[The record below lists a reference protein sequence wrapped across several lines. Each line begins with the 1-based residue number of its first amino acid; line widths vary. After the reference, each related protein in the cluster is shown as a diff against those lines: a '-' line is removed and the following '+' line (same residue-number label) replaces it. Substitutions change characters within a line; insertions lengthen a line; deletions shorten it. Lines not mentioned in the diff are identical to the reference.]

1 MRSPERPVDRPSR
14 MAVVVAAASLRAW
27 AWRRLVTRMVS
38 SSVAPRI
45 WSAIVVSVVRRSSS
59 PCPVFVE
66 NDMVTVNGV
75 VAVKGGVSENEV
87 AAVGESSIGGMG
99 VTTGVTVSAAAGRVG
114 VGVLLLS
121 LIHI

>member
-1 MRSPERPVDRPSR
+1 
-14 MAVVVAAASLRAW
+14 
-27 AWRRLVTRMVS
+27 
-38 SSVAPRI
+38 
-45 WSAIVVSVVRRSSS
+45 
-59 PCPVFVE
+59 
-66 NDMVTVNGV
+66 MVTVNGV

-114 VGVLLLS
+114 VGLS